1 MTTEEKE
8 KIRLVLPNNN
18 VLILINPNNPPI
30 ETNLSSAEWQAIMK
44 VDGKKDL
51 QSIMEDLNFSEDEGL
66 RIFYNLSQKRLI
78 EIVVE
83 ADNENEV
90 AGEEFFKKLEEILV
104 KIIGPVAVYVINDV
118 LWELNETREKF
129 LVNNIPSLK
138 RVQLG
143 PPISL
148 VITVSHYI
156 HYGVITASGYERYIQ
171 LIS

>member
-8 KIRLVLPNNN
+8 KIRLVLPSNN
-18 VLILINPNNPPI
+18 VLILINPNNPPT

-51 QSIMEDLNFSEDEGL
+51 QSIMEDLDFGEDEGL
-66 RIFYNLSQKRLI
+66 RIFYDLSQKKLI

-129 LVNNIPSLK
+129 LVNNIPSLTESVSREILDEAK
-138 RVQLG
+138 RINFQKEMLDL
-143 PPISL
+143 IKS
-148 VITVSHYI
+148 
-156 HYGVITASGYERYIQ
+156 YEIY
-171 LIS
+171 